1 MLILQFYF
9 FEKILLFKSKLI
21 LCKRI
26 RFQFDY
32 NVKGPSNA
40 IDFLA

>member
-9 FEKILLFKSKLI
+9 LKKFFYLKVNLYRV
-21 LCKRI
+21 KRI

-40 IDFLA
+40 IDF